1 MPQGPRVLYVL
12 GTLGTRT
19 ASAVPWPPRWPD
31 AKGAVEVKPMLAG
44 EASAAAIWVPR
55 ATLLDV
61 IASAAARAGAD
72 LRYGT

>member
-1 MPQGPRVLYVL
+1 
-12 GTLGTRT
+12 
-19 ASAVPWPPRWPD
+19 
-31 AKGAVEVKPMLAG
+31 VEVKPMLAG
-44 EASAAAIWVPR
+44 EASAAAVWVPR